1 MALFGSATP
10 VSRLVGQELPA
21 MLASGMRMLTAAAL
35 LVPILA
41 IRRVSPEREVPKL
54 TGRDVWLLAGI
65 AAIGTFG
72 FTLLLFYGMRLA
84 PGTVGAAVMA
94 TTPAVTA
101 IGAVWLLGDRLA
113 AGKMTGL
120 ALAVAGVL
128 VVNVTGA
135 SVAGGRNVWLGSA
148 LVFAA
153 VCCEAAYTLLGKKL
167 TANLSPLAIAVWASV
182 GAGLL
187 FAPFALIQLR
197 TFDVAATQWRD
208 WLTVVFW
215 GAGTMGLGS
224 VLWFSGLR
232 RLTGVTASGFMAVMP
247 VSALF
252 LSYLLLGEAFSWWH
266 LIGMGVVLAGLAFVV
281 AADRKQQER

>member
-1 MALFGSATP
+1 
-10 VSRLVGQELPA
+10 
-21 MLASGMRMLTAAAL
+21 
-35 LVPILA
+35 
-41 IRRVSPEREVPKL
+41 
-54 TGRDVWLLAGI
+54 
-65 AAIGTFG
+65 
-72 FTLLLFYGMRLA
+72 
-84 PGTVGAAVMA
+84 
-94 TTPAVTA
+94 
-101 IGAVWLLGDRLA
+101 VWLLGDRLA

-247 VSALF
+247 VSALL